1 MKSRNKFATCRG
13 VDEHEYEDKYSGE
26 CNTFKSKQWNDK
38 NGKPCYNF
46 WDIDSEHPRTAVN
59 YSVRLA

>member
-1 MKSRNKFATCRG
+1 MENNKTFTITFT
-13 VDEHEYEDKYSGE
+13 KLNGE
-26 CNTFKSKQWNDK
+26 STTRKAKWNDK